1 MNRIRRQSAGNNH
14 PQIIHGGYETKILK
28 FMLKLFQP
36 VLHSLETNETENYRY
51 ALDVRKW
58 TNANNQPNQSQQK

>member
-1 MNRIRRQSAGNNH
+1 MNRIRRQLTGNNH
-14 PQIIHGGYETKILK
+14 PQITDGGYETKILK

-36 VLHSLETNETENYRY
+36 VLHYLKTNKTENYRY

-58 TNANNQPNQSQQK
+58 TNANNQPSQS

>member
-36 VLHSLETNETENYRY
+36 VLHSLEINETENYRY

-58 TNANNQPNQSQQK
+58 TNANNQPNQS